1 MIVGVGTD
9 MIEIARV
16 RKACEKQAFLSRIYT
31 REECRRFG
39 ENTVRLAGNF
49 AVKEAVAKALGTGF
63 RNFWPSDVEVLRDDM
78 GKPFVRL
85 LNGALEQAKE
95 LGAEVIHVSI
105 TNTKEY
111 AAAFAVAE
119 TDGTREANAVKEE
132 GRRDIQ
138 TGQERGISE
147 AGPVQTRRSKDEIS
161 GDRGAD
167 EAD

>member
-9 MIEIARV
+9 LIEIARV

-31 REECRRFG
+31 KEECRKFG
-39 ENTVRLAGNF
+39 GNAARLAGNF

-63 RNFWPSDVEVLRDDM
+63 RSFWPADIEVLRDDM

-85 LNGALEQAKE
+85 LGGALKRAKE
-95 LGAEVIHVSI
+95 LGVEEVHVSI

-119 TDGTREANAVKEE
+119 GKTGFEAKEREEW
-132 GRRDIQ
+132 I
-138 TGQERGISE
+138 
-147 AGPVQTRRSKDEIS
+147 
-161 GDRGAD
+161 
-167 EAD
+167 